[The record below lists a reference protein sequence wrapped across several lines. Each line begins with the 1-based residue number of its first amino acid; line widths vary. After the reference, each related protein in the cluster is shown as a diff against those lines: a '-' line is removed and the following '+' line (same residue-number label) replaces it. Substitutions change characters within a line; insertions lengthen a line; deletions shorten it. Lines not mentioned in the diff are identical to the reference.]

1 MEGYEGLFRMF
12 KRVQEE
18 RMKFLEDMP
27 KEVRDSIIEKEKRE
41 AQEER
46 DFLKKENERE
56 LTKEEREMLDIQ
68 MKLLRE
74 SIEYD
79 KQMELKK
86 KNENNGK

>member
-1 MEGYEGLFRMF
+1 MEEYDGLFRKF
-12 KRVQEE
+12 KKIEEE
-18 RMKFLEDMP
+18 RMKFLSKMP
-27 KEVRDSIIEKEKRE
+27 KEVRDSIIEEKKRKVQEKRE
-41 AQEER
+41 
-46 DFLKKENERE
+46 FLKKENERE